1 MLCPTEFDETDQQA
15 LFKPFAEAVPI
26 FTKIKDLLTE
36 MVTLGPTIKV
46 NSVTCSS
53 KSPDGTDYGT
63 GAVWSVNLASLV
75 RRKHGSVWIPAV
87 YSYTIQ
93 ENLGTQIKLVQ
104 ERESRGASK
113 VYPTTVV
120 VTLSENGTDSVVN
133 TQMLTTLPA
142 LHELNNPMICCL
154 CPQFYIMGVLCQPCC
169 YLCVLPKAKEGVA
182 KQCSQINKKM
192 KDLAENGPAAEAM
205 VDTAPLLAQMQAQQ
219 IQMQQMQ
226 QMQAQQMQIQ
236 QMQAQMAQ
244 QQQQQ
249 VSVPA
254 AAAAPP
260 YPGVVS
266 SS

>member
-1 MLCPTEFDETDQQA
+1 M
-15 LFKPFAEAVPI
+15 
-26 FTKIKDLLTE
+26 
-36 MVTLGPTIKV
+36 G
-46 NSVTCSS
+46 
-53 KSPDGTDYGT
+53 
-63 GAVWSVNLASLV
+63 
-75 RRKHGSVWIPAV
+75 
-87 YSYTIQ
+87 
-93 ENLGTQIKLVQ
+93 
-104 ERESRGASK
+104 
-113 VYPTTVV
+113 
-120 VTLSENGTDSVVN
+120 
-133 TQMLTTLPA
+133 
-142 LHELNNPMICCL
+142 
-154 CPQFYIMGVLCQPCC
+154 GVLCQPCC
-169 YLCVLPKAKEGVA
+169 YLCVLPRAKEGFA

-226 QMQAQQMQIQ
+226 QMQAQQV
-236 QMQAQMAQ
+236 QMAQ